1 MSVNGVLCTAV
12 STASQRAAP
21 SDAIR
26 RRCSTGT
33 GLRFCGMIEL
43 TWTKASGTCRCPI
56 SNPVQ
61 AFRSWT
67 KRPAWMKTSLS
78 AAYTPVA

>member
-1 MSVNGVLCTAV
+1 MSVKGVLCTAV

-43 TWTKASGTCRCPI
+43 IWTKASGTCRCPI
-56 SNPVQ
+56 SNPVH
-61 AFRSWT
+61 ALRSCT
-67 KRPAWMKTSLS
+67 NRPAWMNSSLS
-78 AAYTPVA
+78 AA

>member
-1 MSVNGVLCTAV
+1 MSVKGVLCTAV

-26 RRCSTGT
+26 RKCSTGT

-43 TWTKASGTCRCPI
+43 IWTKASGTYRWPI

-61 AFRSWT
+61 ALRSCT
-67 KRPAWMKTSLS
+67 KRPAWMNSS
-78 AAYTPVA
+78 FIAA